1 MRSKVVKTYL
11 NEQQVEMLEKLVEKN
26 KVNTSEFLK
35 SLIIKEYYRNE
46 AQ

>member
-11 NEQQVEMLEKLVEKN
+11 TKEQVEMLEKLTEKN
-26 KVNTSEFLK
+26 EMNTSEYLK
-35 SLIIKEYYRNE
+35 SLIIREYYKME